1 MKKRIYALIEV
12 KDRELLGK
20 ILFGLKMANLG
31 YSIVIGKK
39 NSLYTYQKYL
49 KSGIFYFKGMGKKNI
64 EPMRSLI
71 KNGHK
76 IVGFDEEGLIAN
88 QVSGIHNRINK
99 DCMNMVEYFFTVGL
113 NQKMNTL
120 KVYPKYKN
128 KIHQIGNPRF
138 DLMKKKNNYFYNDE
152 VNKIKKKYGK
162 FVLFATQF
170 TLIKNH
176 LYKDILK
183 FIRYGQKDYLKNNWY
198 FIKADFEDQKK
209 IEKKLLAFFNY
220 FPKKNPNIKILIK
233 PHPVEIKEFWD
244 KFLKKINCKNLV
256 LADEKFKTNSYLL
269 ASEFNV
275 GTNCHTAI
283 ESFIA
288 EKPTVN
294 FRAQKKDSINVSKL
308 IRSISGKDIL
318 NISELDKIIINW
330 FNKGIRF
337 RNKLS
342 KKEKKILNLN
352 IKNIYKESFYFFEK
366 KIRSIKV
373 LVKNDKD
380 QYSNFICFIFFKIL
394 KKIKNFYH
402 TYNYNKDELDF
413 YSAKFSSLTLDEFNY
428 YVKKFTIALNED
440 YKKYNVKEI
449 YPGCFCLEKK

>member
-152 VNKIKKKYGK
+152 ITKIKKKYGK

-209 IEKKLLAFFNY
+209 IEKKLLAFF
-220 FPKKNPNIKILIK
+220 
-233 PHPVEIKEFWD
+233 
-244 KFLKKINCKNLV
+244 
-256 LADEKFKTNSYLL
+256 
-269 ASEFNV
+269 
-275 GTNCHTAI
+275 
-283 ESFIA
+283 
-288 EKPTVN
+288 
-294 FRAQKKDSINVSKL
+294 
-308 IRSISGKDIL
+308 
-318 NISELDKIIINW
+318 
-330 FNKGIRF
+330 
-337 RNKLS
+337 
-342 KKEKKILNLN
+342 
-352 IKNIYKESFYFFEK
+352 
-366 KIRSIKV
+366 
-373 LVKNDKD
+373 
-380 QYSNFICFIFFKIL
+380 
-394 KKIKNFYH
+394 
-402 TYNYNKDELDF
+402 
-413 YSAKFSSLTLDEFNY
+413 
-428 YVKKFTIALNED
+428 
-440 YKKYNVKEI
+440 
-449 YPGCFCLEKK
+449 